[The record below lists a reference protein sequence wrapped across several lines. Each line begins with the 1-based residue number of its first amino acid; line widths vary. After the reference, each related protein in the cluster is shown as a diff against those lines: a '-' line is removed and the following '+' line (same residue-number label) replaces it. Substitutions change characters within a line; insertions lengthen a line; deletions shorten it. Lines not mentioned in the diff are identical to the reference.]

1 MTQEVTTLPTVIR
14 NEVEVRKDYHKYLNE
29 LRFDF
34 YYSCAYCSIME
45 QEACGIRFEIDHYYP
60 QSKYPELKSD
70 YRNLMYSC
78 EKCNKLKNNFAPDD
92 TQLSKGYVII
102 RPDEDHPSNH
112 FEVKGVLL
120 KGTTPTGEFN
130 IDWLNLNRLQL
141 RKLREIR
148 RKLSKSIE
156 FIAFGLKLL
165 ASARIDRL
173 KPNERVVILNIISQ
187 FKKRQ
192 LQITNSFDELTEK
205 IAKSG
210 LLDEDP
216 EKKMQLARR
225 KKYLKEQK
233 AIGIDLL
240 K

>member
-1 MTQEVTTLPTVIR
+1 MCQEATTLPTVIR
-14 NEVEVRKDYHKYLNE
+14 SEVEVRKDYHKYLNN
-29 LRFDF
+29 LRSDF

-60 QSKYPELKSD
+60 KSKYPELKSD
-70 YRNLMYSC
+70 YHNLMYSC
-78 EKCNKLKNNFAPDD
+78 EKCNSFKTDFFPDD
-92 TQLSKGYVII
+92 NQVSKGYVII
-102 RPDEDHPSNH
+102 RPDESNPSNH
-112 FEVKGVLL
+112 FKIKGILL
-120 KGTTPTGEFN
+120 TGITPTGEFN

-141 RKLREIR
+141 KKLREIR
-148 RKLSKSIE
+148 NKLSKSRE

-173 KPNERVVILNIISQ
+173 KPNERAVFLNIIKQ
-187 FKKRQ
+187 FKNRELKI
-192 LQITNSFDELTEK
+192 ITSFQELAEK
-205 IAKSG
+205 IAKSV

-216 EKKMQLARR
+216 EKKTRLERR

-233 AIGIDLL
+233 AIGMDLL